1 MALARI
7 VRWNPQVVAR
17 LAFVLL
23 IAACVVPLIVQTLIP
38 ERGPSIDIVSSTGGI
53 RTVSLA
59 TMKGKLERVTRA
71 GSAQNQY
78 GNWRDQGIYSGV
90 PIASLI
96 TEHEYGA
103 IEIEAEDGYR
113 VAIPQARIDDPEYPV
128 ILAFAKNGVEVPSW
142 EEGFRL
148 VVLPEDGDVSNAE
161 YGVESA
167 GSYWV
172 KQVVRVT
179 VLPRLVDDLLQD

>member
-1 MALARI
+1 MALTRI
-7 VRWNPQVVAR
+7 VRWNRQVVAR

-23 IAACVVPLIVQTLIP
+23 IAACLVPLVVLTLMP
-38 ERGPSIDIVSSTGGI
+38 EQGPSIDIVGSAGGI

-59 TMKGKLERVTRA
+59 TMKRMPERLTRT

-96 TEHEYGA
+96 RENDYSA
-103 IEIEAEDGYR
+103 LEIEAADGYR
-113 VAIPQARIDDPEYPV
+113 ITIPHARINDPEYPV
-128 ILAFAKNGVEVPSW
+128 ILAFAENGVEVPSW
-142 EEGFRL
+142 DGGFRL

-172 KQVVRVT
+172 KRVVRVT
-179 VLPRLVDDLLQD
+179 VLPRPADNLPQD